1 MFSLVLTVK
10 FSPTTVLLWFS
21 HRGGSEMH
29 FGTLC
34 TKQDHAVTGVLYD
47 MRSVYAGLSQLSD
60 MRKAREKLLERVLM
74 TIVMAKLRG
83 NSKKI
88 FRRPYLQGFFLT
100 NSPFSRP

>member
-29 FGTLC
+29 FGTMC

-47 MRSVYAGLSQLSD
+47 MRSVYEG
-60 MRKAREKLLERVLM
+60 KAWANCQ
-74 TIVMAKLRG
+74 ICAKHGRSCPGWKQCWWSLWWRDCVG
-83 NSKKI
+83 MV
-88 FRRPYLQGFFLT
+88 
-100 NSPFSRP
+100 